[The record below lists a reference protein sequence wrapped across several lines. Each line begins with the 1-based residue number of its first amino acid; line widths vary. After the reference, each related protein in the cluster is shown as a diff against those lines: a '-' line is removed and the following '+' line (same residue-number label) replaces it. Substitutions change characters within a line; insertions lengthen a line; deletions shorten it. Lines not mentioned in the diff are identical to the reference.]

1 MKAAKHIIRAGESR
15 MQLKT
20 ILNRVQK
27 HRGFVYDEGRVI
39 EENGGFAIEFEIV
52 ARSNGFATCPSC
64 DRRRPGYDH
73 LPARRFE
80 FVPLWGIPVF
90 FRYALRRVECPLCG
104 VLAENVPWA
113 EGKSHLTTTYSWFL
127 ARWAKRMSW
136 KEVAEAF
143 KTSWENVFHSVQMAV
158 RYGLKHQDLDGVK
171 AIGVDE
177 IQWQR
182 GHKYLT
188 LVYQIEDGCKRL
200 LWIGRDRTEE
210 TLERFFDGFGEQRSK
225 ALRFVCS
232 DMWRPYLNVIAEKAG
247 QALHVLDR
255 FHIMA
260 KLSKAIDEV
269 RAGEA
274 REMRADGDVPIL
286 KGSRW
291 CLLKRP
297 ENMTVKQGVKLA
309 QLLHWNLRT
318 VRSYLLKEDLQFLW
332 EFGSPKRAA
341 TFLQDWCRRTLASRI
356 EPMKKVARTLR
367 NHEALILNWF
377 KAEGRI
383 SGGVVEGF
391 NNKAKL
397 TTRKAYGFRTFDC
410 AEIALY
416 HTLADLPEPEF
427 THEFC

>member
-1 MKAAKHIIRAGESR
+1 ML
-15 MQLKT
+15 LKT

-27 HRGFVYDEGRVI
+27 YPGFVYDEGRLI
-39 EENGGFAIEFEIV
+39 EEDGGLVLEIGISH
-52 ARSNGFATCPSC
+52 RSNGRAICSGC
-64 DRRRPGYDH
+64 GRRCPGYDR

-80 FVPLWGIPVF
+80 FVPLWNIPVY
-90 FRYALRRVECPLCG
+90 FRYSLRRVHCRLCG
-104 VLAENVPWA
+104 VLAEEIPWA
-113 EGKSHLTTTYSWFL
+113 KGKSQMTTTYSWFL

-143 KTSWENVFHSVQMAV
+143 KTSWEKVFRSVEMAV
-158 RYGLKHQDLDGVK
+158 AWGRAHQDLEGVE
-171 AIGVDE
+171 ALGVDE

-188 LVYQIEDGCKRL
+188 LVYETGPRRKRL
-200 LWIGRDRTEE
+200 LFIGRDRE
-210 TLERFFDGFGEQRSK
+210 TQTLTGFFDWFGECRSR
-225 ALRFVCS
+225 ALKFVCS
-232 DMWRPYLNVIAEKAG
+232 DMWKPYINVIAARAG

-255 FHIMA
+255 FHIAA

-274 REMRADGDVPIL
+274 REMAAKGFVPLL

-297 ENMTVKQGVKLA
+297 ENMTVNQGIKLA
-309 QLLHWNLRT
+309 ELLRCNLRT
-318 VRSYLLKEDLQFLW
+318 VRSYLLKEDLQLLW
-332 EFGSPKRAA
+332 EFGSPTRAA
-341 TFLQDWCRRTLASRI
+341 SFLQDWCNRTLRSRI

-367 NHEALILNWF
+367 NHEELILNWF
-377 KAEGRI
+377 KAEGMI

-397 TTRKAYGFRTFDC
+397 TTRKAYGFRTFEA
-410 AEIALY
+410 AETALY
-416 HTLADLPEPEF
+416 HTLGDLPEPEV